1 MLYHDVDDSENNNF
15 GGRIRM
21 RREDRPDEEEISTE
35 SRAKEPTA
43 APDEEVS
50 GAPLAGEEAALSSAE
65 EASSVPTEPEEET
78 VAPSVE
84 EASDTSFPEEAVST
98 PSEHEEIVQLSA
110 PLSSAQ
116 RFAARARSAPRLTLV
131 TTTLLFLATALAVG
145 LPSFFLSRHTPEQT
159 IYKNMSLTD
168 SLLTRP
174 YSATVPGS
182 RCDLGGARWAI
193 GQYFKISSNVQET
206 PQTAF
211 DTTTEMICKPDGLL
225 MTKKDHF
232 NYYATLVFEDRD
244 STALPRH
251 FKTQIT
257 ATIVSSQQ
265 ASVELGVRVQKPGTA
280 DSEDSG
286 YGNDTLTVREDGT
299 WEIRRVGNT
308 TGSVAAVLAHGKVQ
322 PAKTFTLAAEVN
334 GPVMTFSINDH
345 MIATV
350 SDTTYQNSHGIS
362 FGVADPTAK
371 SSLSALFSHFT
382 YTPLS

>member
-1 MLYHDVDDSENNNF
+1 M
-15 GGRIRM
+15 G
-21 RREDRPDEEEISTE
+21 REDRPDEEKISTE
-35 SRAKEPTA
+35 PQAEESAA
-43 APDEEVS
+43 APDEE
-50 GAPLAGEEAALSSAE
+50 
-65 EASSVPTEPEEET
+65 ASS
-78 VAPSVE
+78 APSVE
-84 EASDTSFPEEAVST
+84 EVTVTPVVEEASSTPSEQEEVVAAPSLEEASSTSSPEEAVNT
-98 PSEHEEIVQLSA
+98 PSEQEEIVQLPAS
-110 PLSSAQ
+110 SSAQ
-116 RFAARARSAPRLTLV
+116 ELSARARSVPRLTLV
-131 TTTLLFLATALAVG
+131 TTVLLFLATALAVG

-193 GQYFKISSNVQET
+193 GQYFKTSSGVQET

-211 DTTTEMICKPDGLL
+211 DTTTEMTCKPDGLL
-225 MTKKDHF
+225 VTKKDHF

-257 ATIVSSQQ
+257 STIVSSQQ
-265 ASVELGVRVQKPGTA
+265 ASVELGVRVQKPGIT

-299 WEIRRVGNT
+299 WEVRRVGNT
-308 TGSVAAVLAHGKVQ
+308 SGSVAAVLAHGKVQ

-334 GPVMTFSINDH
+334 GPAMTFSINGH
-345 MIATV
+345 TVATV

>member
-1 MLYHDVDDSENNNF
+1 MLEEKIH
-15 GGRIRM
+15 M
-21 RREDRPDEEEISTE
+21 RREDRPDEEEIGTE
-35 SRAKEPTA
+35 SRAEEPVATHDA
-43 APDEEVS
+43 EAS
-50 GAPLAGEEAALSSAE
+50 GASSAE
-65 EASSVPTEPEEET
+65 EEVVMS
-78 VAPSVE
+78 SVE
-84 EASDTSFPEEAVST
+84 EASGAPSEPEEATAESAIEGTNDTSFPEETVST
-98 PSEHEEIVQLSA
+98 PSEHEEIVQPPA

-116 RFAARARSAPRLTLV
+116 RFSARARSAPRLTLV
-131 TTTLLFLATALAVG
+131 TTVLLFLATALAVG

-193 GQYFKISSNVQET
+193 GQYFKTSSNVQET

-211 DTTTEMICKPDGLL
+211 DTTTEMTCKPDGLL
-225 MTKKDHF
+225 VTKKDHF

-257 ATIVSSQQ
+257 STIVSSQQ
-265 ASVELGVRVQKPGTA
+265 ASVELGVRVQKPAITA
-280 DSEDSG
+280 SEDSG

-299 WEIRRVGNT
+299 WEVRRVGNT
-308 TGSVAAVLAHGKVQ
+308 SGSVAAVLAHGKVQ

-334 GPVMTFSINDH
+334 GPAMTFSINDH
-345 MIATV
+345 TVATV